1 MKKIS
6 VLVTGIGGGSH
17 GEQIIK
23 SLNLVNDLDLEIIG
37 TDVTKRTTGK
47 VIVDKFYQVPYVSD
61 SKYEETIFKI
71 IKENDVKFI
80 FHGSE
85 PELKFISENREKF
98 EKLGIKHPLNSKDAI
113 SLCMNKYETYKY
125 LENLEVNLP
134 KFKKINSIEDI
145 NSIDFYP
152 LVLKPSTGS
161 GGSSDVYIA
170 LDKEDCELL
179 VKYMLKHSVDIIAQH
194 YVGNHNDEYTIGV
207 SSNSDGDILGSI
219 VVKRYITNA
228 LSTYKKVKNNNEFF
242 VISSGI
248 SQGKV
253 CHNKNLQKQAEEIA
267 KLINSK
273 GPLNIQ
279 CREVDG
285 KLMLFEINPRLSGTT
300 SLRAMAGYNEPE
312 LMIKHYLLNEDWDNR
327 YNEMTIMR
335 TIQEVVINE

>member
-6 VLVTGIGGGSH
+6 ILVTGIGGGSH

-23 SLNLVNDLDLEIIG
+23 SLNLVKNLDLEIIG
-37 TDVTKRTTGK
+37 TDVTALTTGK
-47 VIVDKFYQVPYVSD
+47 TIVDKFYQVPYVSD
-61 SKYEETIFKI
+61 SKYEESIFKI
-71 IKENDVKFI
+71 IEENNIKFI

-98 EKLGIKHPLNSKDAI
+98 EKLSIHHPLNSKDAI

-125 LENLEVNLP
+125 LANKGVNLP
-134 KFKKINSIEDI
+134 KFKKIDSIEDI
-145 NSIDFYP
+145 KDIDFYP

-170 LDKEDCELL
+170 LDKEDCQLL
-179 VKYMLKHSVDIIAQH
+179 VAYMLKHNVDIIAQQ
-194 YVGNHNDEYTIGV
+194 YVGSHNDEYTIGV
-207 SSNSDGDILGSI
+207 SANHNGDILGSI
-219 VVKRYITNA
+219 TIKRYITNA
-228 LSTYKKVKNNNEFF
+228 LSTYKKVKKDNELF

-253 CHNKNLQKQAEEIA
+253 CHNKKLQKQAEDIA
-267 KLINSK
+267 KLINSQ

-312 LMIKHYLLNEDWDNR
+312 LMIKYYLLNEEWNNN
-327 YNEMTIMR
+327 YTEMTIMR
-335 TIQEVVINE
+335 TIEEVKIDE

>member
-6 VLVTGIGGGSH
+6 ILVTGIGGGSH

-23 SLNLVNDLDLEIIG
+23 SLNLVKDLSLEIIG
-37 TDVTKRTTGK
+37 TDVTTQTTGK
-47 VIVDKFYQVPYVSD
+47 TIVDKFYKVPYVSD
-61 SKYEETIFKI
+61 SKYEEIIFEI
-71 IKENDVKFI
+71 IEENDVKFI

-98 EKLGIKHPLNSKDAI
+98 EKLGIWHPLNSKDTI

-125 LENLEVNLP
+125 LKNLGVNLP
-134 KFKKINSIEDI
+134 QFRKIDSIEDI
-145 NSIDFYP
+145 EDIDFYP

-179 VKYMLKHSVDIIAQH
+179 AKYMLKHNVDIIAQQYIGSH
-194 YVGNHNDEYTIGV
+194 FDEYTIGV
-207 SSNSDGDILGSI
+207 SSNNSGDILGSI

-228 LSTYKKVKNNNEFF
+228 LSTYKKVKNDNELF

-253 CHNKNLQKQAEEIA
+253 CYNKNLQNQAENIA
-267 KLINSK
+267 KLIGSK

-279 CREVDG
+279 CREVNG
-285 KLMLFEINPRLSGTT
+285 ELMLFEINPRLSGTT

-312 LMIKHYLLNEDWDNR
+312 LMIKYYILNQTWDNK
-327 YNEMTIMR
+327 YKEITIMR
-335 TIQEVVINE
+335 TIEEVEIDE

>member
-1 MKKIS
+1 MEKIS
-6 VLVTGIGGGSH
+6 ILVVGIGGGSH

-23 SLNLVNDLDLEIIG
+23 SLKMVKDLNLEIIG
-37 TDVTKRTTGK
+37 TDVTDLTTGRE
-47 VIVDKFYQVPYVSD
+47 VVDIFYKIPYAND
-61 SKYEETIFKI
+61 SRHDDILFEI
-71 IKENDVKFI
+71 IKEHDVKFI

-98 EKLGIKHPLNSKDAI
+98 ESLGVHHPLNSKEVI
-113 SLCMNKYETYKY
+113 SLCMNKYETYKH
-125 LENLEVNLP
+125 LEKLGVSLP
-134 KFKKINSIEDI
+134 KFKKIDRLEDIED
-145 NSIDFYP
+145 IDFYP

-170 LDKEDCELL
+170 LDAEDCSLL
-179 VKYMLKHSVDIIAQH
+179 VQYMLKHNVDIIAQQ
-194 YVGNHNDEYTIGV
+194 YIGSYNDEYTIGV
-207 SSNSDGDILGSI
+207 SSDSKGEILGSI

-228 LSTYKKVKNNNEFF
+228 LSTYKKVRKGDELY

-253 CHNKNLQKQAEEIA
+253 YAYEALQRQAEEIA
-267 KLINSK
+267 KAIGSV

-285 KLMLFEINPRLSGTT
+285 ALMLFEINPRLSGTT

-312 LMIKHYLLNEDWDNR
+312 QMIRNYVLNKEWDSS
-327 YNEMTIMR
+327 YSSLTVMR
-335 TIQEVVINE
+335 TIQEIVMH